1 MADTKT
7 SALPAAAA
15 LDGTEIVPLVQSSV
29 LVRTTAQAIANRAAL
44 TIGTTAITGG
54 TTTRLLFDA
63 AGVVSE
69 TDGATWSATN
79 KALTVGGATVTTSNP
94 VLDLSQTWNAGAV
107 AFTALK
113 LNVTNTASAAASLLL
128 DLQVGGTSQFK
139 VDKAGN
145 VTLSPANTA
154 NIYLYSNT
162 AVGSIKTDSTNY
174 GIIISASTVND
185 FWFADRLSMN
195 ASKYIGWVSGTN
207 AVAGAD
213 LILARKAAA
222 SLRMGAA
229 DAAAP
234 VAQTLGVQSV
244 VAGTSNTAGAN
255 WTLAGSQGTGTGAG
269 GSIIFQTAPAGSTGS
284 AQNALAAV
292 LTLDS
297 TKQAAF
303 TGHMQMTEITAP
315 AAGAANTVRIYAEDN
330 GAGKTRLMALFAS
343 GAAQQVAIEP

>member
-1 MADTKT
+1 
-7 SALPAAAA
+7 LIR
-15 LDGTEIVPLVQSSV
+15 IVQP
-29 LVRTTAQAIANRAAL
+29 TGGGGGL
-44 TIGTTAITGG
+44 TIGTTTITSG

-107 AFTALK
+107 TFAGLRFTL
-113 LNVTNTASAAASLLL
+113 TNTASAAHSRYL
-128 DLQVGGTSQFK
+128 DLRA
-139 VDKAGN
+139 AGAA
-145 VTLSPANTA
+145 TPAF
-154 NIYLYSNT
+154 
-162 AVGSIKTDSTNY
+162 AVLKDGFFGSIEDGYPGFAINVGQYGMDFRRYNSDQSAWISEDGMFQANSGGQFSFSNSATAARYNTDTF
-174 GIIISASTVND
+174 IT
-185 FWFADRLSMN
+185 
-195 ASKYIGWVSGTN
+195 
-207 AVAGAD
+207 
-213 LILARKAAA
+213 RKAAA
-222 SLRMGAA
+222 SLRLGVA

-244 VAGTSNTAGAN
+244 IAGTSNTAGVN

-297 TKQAAF
+297 TKQADFA
-303 TGHMQMTEITAP
+303 GHMQMTEMTAP
-315 AAGAANTVRIYAEDN
+315 AAGAANTVRLYAEDN